1 MPGTV
6 GDGAQ
11 GEAHLGEI
19 VLRAGD
25 PVARAGVFALQ
36 REAGEAHARRVDP
49 VVVLRVLVDVPGVR
63 PVPVHAVR
71 LDPQPGRDGRPVRGG
86 QDGIEQVIGAGDSD
100 QESADVQ
107 VGPAEVRDLAE
118 PPVAPAQVSLEA
130 QLRLRCVLRVSGQLV
145 AEGPGAHV
153 LPEEAR
159 VVVIGGLGR
168 GVVHVQIE
176 DGGEVRGDLLVRPGG
191 GGAKGGD
198 VPRAEKQVRVGSA
211 QEEREGDRC

>member
-1 MPGTV
+1 MPSCQEPSEM
-6 GDGAQ
+6 AP
-11 GEAHLGEI
+11 
-19 VLRAGD
+19 RAR
-25 PVARAGVFALQ
+25 PTLARSSCARAIQLP
-36 REAGEAHARRVDP
+36 ARASSP
-49 VVVLRVLVDVPGVR
+49 CSAR
-63 PVPVHAVR
+63 PA
-71 LDPQPGRDGRPVRGG
+71 RPMPAASIQLWFCGYSSTYQAFGQYWYMRSASVRGG

-168 GVVHVQIE
+168 GVV
-176 DGGEVRGDLLVRPGG
+176 
-191 GGAKGGD
+191 
-198 VPRAEKQVRVGSA
+198 
-211 QEEREGDRC
+211 